1 MKKVLKKVLKKV
13 YCEKCQKYS
22 EVTEDTFFCPD
33 CGSVFVEQGERIV
46 VDESKKQPEE
56 KQRHTTKIQHE
67 ITILEGSS
75 GGKKLAEQTHRSA
88 AYSIFSALSV
98 IALFVAFCLLRN
110 DIADK
115 VYVAKSWIET
125 YRVRNSWGVGSS
137 TKEIERYIYFITP
150 ENYKIFS
157 ILCVISPIAM
167 GISLIFAAIRK
178 IKLYPIAAR
187 KLNSKNQENKY
198 YEGLTNEE
206 KFELDEKYHL
216 DYYYSQIRVASYVKM
231 VFLSVCVVLCF
242 VVGFLVFDTFYDNF
256 DYAKNCMIHFMQG
269 DSFDVSKVNT
279 IGVVMLALIGT
290 TLFYWIVCIVFH
302 FRNKALNNRSL
313 SVFD

>member
-1 MKKVLKKVLKKV
+1 MKKILKKV

-22 EVTEDTFFCPD
+22 EVSEDTFFCPE
-33 CGSVFVEQGERIV
+33 CGSVFVEQGERVV
-46 VDESKKQPEE
+46 VDEPKEQPKE
-56 KQRHTTKIQHE
+56 KQQRTTKRQHK

-75 GGKKLAEQTHRSA
+75 GGKRLAEQTHRSA
-88 AYSIFSALSV
+88 AYSIFSTLSV
-98 IALFVAFCLLRN
+98 IAFFVALFLFRN

-115 VYVAKSWIET
+115 SYLAKSWVET
-125 YRVRNSWGVGSS
+125 WGYGSMRH
-137 TKEIERYIYFITP
+137 EIEHSIYFITP
-150 ENYKIFS
+150 EKYNIFS

-178 IKLYPIAAR
+178 VKLYPIAAR
-187 KLNSKNQENKY
+187 KLNSKNQKSKY

-206 KFELDEKYHL
+206 KFEIDEEYHL
-216 DYYYSQIRVASYVKM
+216 DYYYSKIRVASYVKM
-231 VFLSVCVVLCF
+231 VFLAVCVVLCF
-242 VVGFLVFDTFYDNF
+242 VVGFLVFDAFYDNF
-256 DYAKNCMIHFMQG
+256 DYAKNCLIHFMQE

-279 IGVVMLALIGT
+279 IGVVMLSLIGT
-290 TLFYWIVCIVFH
+290 TLLYWIVCIVFH